1 MSIELKVLLSTLK
14 MTKEKPSTTIEALR
28 LHSRIPSQNLREMID
43 SLAREGT
50 LTVSGDLVNITP
62 TQRIEVAVRAIS
74 IGADP
79 ERVCSLLRWDE
90 FEDVSVLAFEAA
102 GFSVKKHFRFKW
114 SGRRW
119 EIDVLGRRGGIVASV
134 DCKHWRRNWHRS
146 SIVRIVKSHVD
157 RTRALAEASRLVGI
171 GINREERITFI
182 PIILSLIP
190 GPFKFYMR
198 VPIVPILQLQDF
210 LYELEAHIDAL
221 THFTS
226 ICR

>member
-1 MSIELKVLLSTLK
+1 MSIELEVLLSTLK
-14 MTKEKPSTTIEALR
+14 MTRENPSTTIEALR
-28 LHSRIPSQNLREMID
+28 LHSGIPFQTLREVID
-43 SLAREGT
+43 RLAREGT
-50 LTVSGDLVNITP
+50 LTVSGDLVNITS
-62 TQRIEVAVRAIS
+62 TQRIEVAVRAIDT
-74 IGADP
+74 GADP

-119 EIDVLGRRGGIVASV
+119 EIDILGCRGGIVASV
-134 DCKHWRRNWHRS
+134 DCKHWHRNRHRS

-157 RTRALAEASRLVGI
+157 RTRALVEASRFI
-171 GINREERITFI
+171 RIDANAEGLIKFI
-182 PIILSLIP
+182 PMILSLMP
-190 GPFKFYMR
+190 SPFKFYMG

-210 LYELEAHIDAL
+210 LYRLEAHMDAL

-226 ICR
+226 PRR